1 MADVIETALGT
12 VGWVVGVLFLLTM
25 ALLPLA
31 EVLDEQ
37 RDRRRARVGSP
48 LERV

>member
-1 MADVIETALGT
+1 MADAIGAALGT
-12 VGWVVGVLFLLTM
+12 AGWLVGVLFLLTM

-37 RDRRRARVGSP
+37 RDRRRGRTG
-48 LERV
+48 R

>member
-1 MADVIETALGT
+1 MVDVIGTALAT

-25 ALLPLA
+25 ALLPLT
-31 EVLDEQ
+31 EVLEEQ
-37 RDRRRARVGSP
+37 RDRHRARVDSP